1 MSMPEAVWGQ
11 PRLLKARTLA
21 RAAKELGQSGVAQ
34 GLVSTLPAPPDEE
47 EKRARHIA
55 GTLRHHISVHRVQR
69 DRFMEVDHAF
79 HPAFGADPL
88 GMVTAPAHRHA
99 AAAIGNV
106 LQM

>member
-1 MSMPEAVWGQ
+1 
-11 PRLLKARTLA
+11 
-21 RAAKELGQSGVAQ
+21 
-34 GLVSTLPAPPDEE
+34 VSTLPTPPHEK
-47 EKRARHIA
+47 EKRAWRIA
-55 GTLRHHISVHRVQR
+55 GTLRHHIGVHRVQR

-99 AAAIGNV
+99 AAAIGNI